1 MAKKLAEGVVSIYG
15 DISEC
20 MAVFNGLEVNRTAI
34 QKKIL
39 SSVGTGGKQ
48 AIRKAYRSLLKKR
61 TGTLYKSIRSYV
73 RRNGSAV
80 VFTNSA
86 DSGKNTGKGGKRGRY
101 GFMLAS
107 GYTIEPKGEHLLTF
121 NINGKW
127 IRKHSV
133 TVNAKD
139 FTEGPVERY
148 VESQECENRMDA
160 ALQKQVDYWEKR
172 LGGTT

>member
-1 MAKKLAEGVVSIYG
+1 MAKKFGEGVISIEA
-15 DISEC
+15 DISSA
-20 MAVFNGLEVNRTAI
+20 MAVFNGLEVNKKTI
-34 QKKIL
+34 QKRLL

-48 AIRKAYRSLLKKR
+48 AIKRAYSSLLKKR
-61 TGTLYKSIRSYV
+61 TGTLYKSIKSYV
-73 RRNGSAV
+73 KSNGSAV

-107 GYTIEPKGEHLLTF
+107 GYSIEAKGEHLLTF

-133 TVNAKD
+133 TVSEKD
-139 FTEGPVERY
+139 FTQGPVERY
-148 VESQECENRMDA
+148 MDSIDCQNRMDKT
-160 ALQKQVDYWEKR
+160 LQKQVEYWDKR
-172 LGGTT
+172 LGGKR

>member
-1 MAKKLAEGVVSIYG
+1 MARKIGDGVVSIYG
-15 DISEC
+15 DVSDA
-20 MAVFNGLEVNRTAI
+20 MAVFNGLDVNRTAI

-61 TGTLYKSIRSYV
+61 TGTLYKSIKSYV

-80 VFTNSA
+80 VFTN
-86 DSGKNTGKGGKRGRY
+86 GGKRGRY

-107 GYTIEPKGEHLLTF
+107 GYTIQPKGEHLLTF

-133 TVNAKD
+133 TVRAKD

-148 VESQECENRMDA
+148 AESMDCKNRMDT
-160 ALQKQVDYWEKR
+160 ALQKQVDYWDKK
-172 LGGTT
+172 LGGAR

>member
-1 MAKKLAEGVVSIYG
+1 MAGKIGDGVVSIYG
-15 DISEC
+15 DVADA
-20 MAVFNGLEVNRTAI
+20 MAVFNGLDVNRTAI

-39 SSVGTGGKQ
+39 SSVGTGGRQ
-48 AIRKAYRSLLKKR
+48 AIRKAYRSLLKRR
-61 TGTLYKSIRSYV
+61 TGTLYKSIKSYV

-80 VFTNSA
+80 VFTNTA

-107 GYTIEPKGEHLLTF
+107 GYTIQPKGEHLLTF

-133 TVNAKD
+133 TVRAKD

-148 VESQECENRMDA
+148 AESMDCKNRMDT
-160 ALQKQVDYWEKR
+160 ALQKQVDYWDKK
-172 LGGTT
+172 LGGAR